1 MHSSGASRW
10 SARWNACWR
19 ASLPRL
25 IAVPVVVVL
34 SNVFLPAGD
43 TWAHLASTVLPE
55 YIENTLWLMLWVG
68 AGVTLVGVATA
79 WLTTMCRFPGRG
91 FFEWALILPL
101 AVPAYVMAYA
111 YTDFFQFT
119 GPVQSALRAWFGWRA
134 REYWFPEVRSLGGAA
149 LIFSFVFYP
158 YVYLL
163 ARAAFL
169 AQGGG
174 ADRGRAQPRLRAV
187 AELPAPRAAA
197 RAARHRRGRRAR
209 ADGDARR
216 FRHGRLLSRCRL
228 SPRAS
233 TAPGSLSAIASPPAS
248 SPPRCWGSSRWY
260 SSGSG

>member
-1 MHSSGASRW
+1 MPAS
-10 SARWNACWR
+10 
-19 ASLPRL
+19 
-25 IAVPVVVVL
+25 
-34 SNVFLPAGD
+34 D

-55 YIENTLWLMLWVG
+55 YVENTLWLMLLGRGRGDV
-68 AGVTLVGVATA
+68 VGVATA

-101 AVPAYVMAYA
+101 AMPAYVMAYA

-119 GPVQSALRAWFGWRA
+119 GPVQSALRAWFGWGA

-187 AELPAPRAAA
+187 AEFPAPCAAA
-197 RAARHRRGRRAR
+197 RAARHRRRHRAR
-209 ADGDARR
+209 ADGDARG
-216 FRHGRLLSRCRL
+216 FRHGRAISRCRR
-228 SPRAS
+228 SPRAY
-233 TAPGSLSAIASPPAS
+233 TAPGSRSAIASPPAS
-248 SPPRCWGSSRWY
+248 SPPRCWRSSRWY
-260 SSGSG
+260 SSRSA